1 MPMEVCLST
10 STPEKKPAADQRSGH
25 QVQRPLNALGAQM
38 STRYTAAAQLL
49 DHSVLMN
56 QFNSANLDRD
66 DLWQLIDRVD
76 CVWDRGFD
84 QLGAWHTRVTVDFG
98 HGYSVSHEV
107 SGPKTYDDALSNEGI
122 RSKWSMLADSVLG
135 GERKAQIEAM
145 VLNLERLDDI
155 SQLIRLLETE
165 VKNPID

>member
-1 MPMEVCLST
+1 MEVCLSICT
-10 STPEKKPAADQRSGH
+10 QEKPATEQHLGH
-25 QVQRPLNALGAQM
+25 KVQRPLNALGAQM

-49 DHSVLMN
+49 DQSVLMD

-66 DLWQLIDRVD
+66 DLWQLMGKID

-84 QLGAWHTRVTVDFG
+84 KLSAWHTRVTVDFG
-98 HGYSVSHEV
+98 KGYTVSHEV
-107 SGPKTYDDALSNEGI
+107 SGPRTYDDALSNEGI
-122 RSKWSMLADSVLG
+122 RSKWSMLADSVLSE
-135 GERKAQIEAM
+135 ERKIQIEEM
-145 VLNLERLDDI
+145 VLNMENLDDI